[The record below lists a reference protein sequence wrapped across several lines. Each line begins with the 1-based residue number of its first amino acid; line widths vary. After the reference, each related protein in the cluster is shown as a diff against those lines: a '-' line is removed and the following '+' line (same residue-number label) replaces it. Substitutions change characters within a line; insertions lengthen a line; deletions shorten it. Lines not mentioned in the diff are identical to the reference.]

1 MPRNYHPKLLWAG
14 TSVIGLLQR
23 QERGDPWVCGEPSSS
38 SLEDDALGD
47 QLDRSNIL
55 HFTSGTLRRT
65 ETAPARSKTSS
76 EQKKAPF
83 SISTQTRLSE
93 RGPLPSACF
102 GVYVHL
108 APLSVQPDV
117 VPKPPCFFLIVTL
130 RLPLHLLLY
139 AEPAA
144 SALWSSSLA

>member
-1 MPRNYHPKLLWAG
+1 MPRNHHPELLW
-14 TSVIGLLQR
+14 TSKVTAAIRARSLM
-23 QERGDPWVCGEPSSS
+23 VYGEHSSS
-38 SLEDDALGD
+38 SLEDDTLGD

-55 HFTSGTLRRT
+55 HFTSKTLRRT
-65 ETAPARSKTSS
+65 ETASARKKTNC

-83 SISTQTRLSE
+83 SISTQARLSE

-117 VPKPPCFFLIVTL
+117 VPKLPCFFLIVTL
-130 RLPLHLLLY
+130 LLSLRLLLY